1 MKLVAAYGS
10 YKGTGTLILDTET
23 NEIVSVTGQILT
35 KVPVPQTKPRDSVTG
50 QWAEGKDTPLQI
62 SGFSAAKGALKMEIQ
77 LLVSLSDGSVMR
89 GYGMFKK
96 PWKQT
101 RPWRRYLV

>member
-10 YKGTGTLILDTET
+10 YKGTGTLILDTEEEVLINVMNRRLT
-23 NEIVSVTGQILT
+23 AIPVPTGTEIV
-35 KVPVPQTKPRDSVTG
+35 
-50 QWAEGKDTPLQI
+50 
-62 SGFSAAKGALKMEIQ
+62 GFAAAKGALKMEIQ

-101 RPWRRYLV
+101 RPWRRYLA

>member
-23 NEIVSVTGQILT
+23 NDIISVTGQILT
-35 KVPVPQTKPRDSVTG
+35 EVPVLQNPRADLLTIV
-50 QWAEGKDTPLQI
+50 D
-62 SGFSAAKGALKMEIQ
+62 FSASKGALKMEIQ

-101 RPWRRYLV
+101 RPWRRYLT

>member
-10 YKGTGTLILDTET
+10 YKGTGTLILDTDT
-23 NEIVSVTGQILT
+23 NEIINVIGQVLT
-35 KVPVPQTKPRDSVTG
+35 TVPVRQSPDLLSIV
-50 QWAEGKDTPLQI
+50 
-62 SGFSAAKGALKMEIQ
+62 GFSAAKSALKMEIQ

>member
-10 YKGTGTLILDTET
+10 YKGTGTLILDTDT
-23 NEIVSVTGQILT
+23 NEIINVIGQVLT
-35 KVPVPQTKPRDSVTG
+35 TVPVRQSPD
-50 QWAEGKDTPLQI
+50 LLI
-62 SGFSAAKGALKMEIQ
+62 SPSIVGFSAAKSALKMEIQ

-101 RPWRRYLV
+101 RPWRRYLA

>member
-23 NEIVSVTGQILT
+23 NEIVNVMGQTLT
-35 KVPVPQTKPRDSVTG
+35 KIPVAQNPR
-50 QWAEGKDTPLQI
+50 AELLTI
-62 SGFSAAKGALKMEIQ
+62 VGFSAAKGALKMEIQ

-101 RPWRRYLV
+101 RPWRRYLA